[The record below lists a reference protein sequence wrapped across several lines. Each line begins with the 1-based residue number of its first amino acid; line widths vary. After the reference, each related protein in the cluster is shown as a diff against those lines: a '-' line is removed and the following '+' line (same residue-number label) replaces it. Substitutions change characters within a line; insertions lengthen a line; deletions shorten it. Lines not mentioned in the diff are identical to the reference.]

1 VLVCTCGEE
10 KFPQLTLKILVYS
23 TERRVTLLR
32 GAWNFTAPIHSFKLG
47 AFTHEAVLLKW

>member
-32 GAWNFTAPIHSFKLG
+32 GA
-47 AFTHEAVLLKW
+47 